1 MLETNSHN
9 RHEKSQQLME
19 LALLFFQRELYRQSV
34 LLADEALKTMLQA
47 VYIKINGTLPSSQLS
62 VGDLIQHVRS
72 YVKLDLDSELFLIN
86 VHLFFCSEYDRSAY
100 LPVMEVVSKVLV
112 KADAIL
118 YRMSLMTAEE
128 REGGYRFVFQ
138 QGI

>member
-1 MLETNSHN
+1 M
-9 RHEKSQQLME
+9 ME
-19 LALLFFQRELYRQSV
+19 LALLFFQRGLYWQSV

-47 VYIKINGTLPSSQLS
+47 VYIKTNETLPPPQLS
-62 VGDLIQHVRS
+62 VESLIQHVRS

-100 LPVMEVVSKVLV
+100 LPTMESVSKVLV
-112 KADAIL
+112 KAEAIL

-128 REGGYRFVFQ
+128 CEGGYRFVFQ
-138 QGI
+138 LPCLPLPHIESSP